1 MKRKG
6 GSSSNGRGQ
15 RPPPQRGGSS
25 GGSNGRPG
33 FAPRGQ
39 SGGARRRGGGMPM
52 HRGPKACPMCGA
64 LVADLKAHIRDRHDD
79 AEAHPRD

>member
-6 GSSSNGRGQ
+6 GSGSNPRGQ
-15 RPPPQRGGSS
+15 RPPPQRGS
-25 GGSNGRPG
+25 GGGGRPNFG
-33 FAPRGQ
+33 PGP
-39 SGGARRRGGGMPM
+39 GGGRNQAGRRRGGPPI

-79 AEAHPRD
+79 AEAHPRE